1 MKLSARLILLLTFC
15 VGVVMAVAS
24 LITLRQ
30 REAALRQ
37 AARDEARVHA
47 LTLKIALEEDYLT
60 GRSLDAQ
67 RLINRLRENT
77 GVYSVVLFDAAGEIV
92 ASSNT
97 LAPEEFKYLNEAREV
112 MASGNGIEIVRSISG
127 EDYFSMILPRQ
138 VKDRRIGA
146 IEIVQSITFIKADI
160 ARARFHILV
169 TALLLFVTILLVVT
183 VVTRYN

>member
-1 MKLSARLILLLTFC
+1 MKLSARLTLLLTIS

-60 GRSLDAQ
+60 GRSLEAQ

-77 GVYSVVLFDAAGEIV
+77 GIYSVVLFDAAGEII
-92 ASSNT
+92 AISNT

-112 MASGNGIEIVRSISG
+112 MASGKDIEIARGISG
-127 EDYFSMILPRQ
+127 EDYYSTIMPLQ
-138 VKDRRIGA
+138 VQDRRVGA
-146 IEIVQSITFIKADI
+146 IEIVQTLSYIQTHN
-160 ARARFHILV
+160 ARAPPPTFF
-169 TALLLFVTILLVVT
+169 TSLLLFFSLVLVVS
-183 VVTRYN
+183 

>member
-15 VGVVMAVAS
+15 VGVVMVVAS

-47 LTLKIALEEDYLT
+47 LTLKLPLEEDYLT

-77 GVYSVVLFDAAGEIV
+77 GVYSVVLFDAAGEII
-92 ASSNT
+92 AISNT

-112 MASGNGIEIVRSISG
+112 MASGKDIEIARGISG
-127 EDYFSMILPRQ
+127 EDYYSTIMPLQ
-138 VKDRRIGA
+138 VQDRRVGA
-146 IEIVQSITFIKADI
+146 IENRPPITFAQAD
-160 ARARFHILV
+160 
-169 TALLLFVTILLVVT
+169 
-183 VVTRYN
+183 